1 MFGIIGWIVVGG
13 FVGWLASK
21 LMGSSGQQGCLGDV
35 IVGIIGAFIGG
46 LGYNLITGKGFDL
59 SSAFAIDAGFWMSL
73 LVAVIGAVV
82 LLAIIG
88 FFRKR

>member
-1 MFGIIGWIVVGG
+1 MFGIIGWIIVGG

-21 LMGSSGQQGCLGDV
+21 LMGTSGQQGCLGDV
-35 IVGIIGAFIGG
+35 IVGVIGAFLGG
-46 LGYNLITGKGFDL
+46 LGYNLITGKGFGFTG
-59 SSAFAIDAGFWMSL
+59 AFEIDAGFWMSL